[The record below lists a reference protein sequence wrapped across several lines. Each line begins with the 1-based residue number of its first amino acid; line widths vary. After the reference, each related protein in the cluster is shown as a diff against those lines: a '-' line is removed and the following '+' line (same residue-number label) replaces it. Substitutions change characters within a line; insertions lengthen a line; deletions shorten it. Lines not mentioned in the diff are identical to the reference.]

1 MKTYTIRRRS
11 GWASTRELEVA
22 GKRSARVGS
31 EMTDKV
37 RWIRSYAVIE
47 DDGRIGTV
55 CIYQAVSPEAIR
67 EHARAADLPATE
79 INEVAATIVVNE
91 DPIAV

>member
-1 MKTYTIRRRS
+1 MKTYAIRRRS
-11 GWASTRELEVA
+11 GWESTRELEVA

-31 EMTDKV
+31 TMPDKV
-37 RWIRSYAVIE
+37 RWIRSYAVVE
-47 DDGRIGTV
+47 EDGRIGTV

-67 EHARAADLPATE
+67 EHAAAAELPATE

-91 DPIAV
+91 DPVAV